1 MFYMKS
7 WEQVALTMAFLFFMG
22 CFAGWFIELF
32 YRRFFSKNNPERK
45 WINPGFL
52 TGPYVPLYGC
62 GLVVVFGMAYIPVI
76 AVNRIGE
83 VTWSK
88 FVLIVIAMG
97 LAMTFVEYIA
107 GVIFIRRMK
116 IKLWDYSKE
125 WGNIKGII
133 CPKFTVYWTI
143 MSGLYYI
150 YVQPKVVRMVSW
162 YYDNIAF
169 TFIIGMFFGIF
180 IIDVCYSLRIGNAV
194 RKFAEENEIVV
205 KYEELKASIDRSKEE
220 LQDRARFTLA
230 FVSSIPLREHLT
242 NYANA
247 IKSVPD
253 NIKAV
258 PENIRDRAVAT
269 VEKIRDKID

>member
-1 MFYMKS
+1 MFYMKN

-52 TGPYVPLYGC
+52 TGPYVPLYGF
-62 GLVVVFGMAYIPVI
+62 GLTVVFGMAYIPMI
-76 AVNRIGE
+76 TISDINE
-83 VTWSK
+83 LTWDR
-88 FVLIVIAMG
+88 VLLIIIAMG
-97 LAMTFVEYIA
+97 LVMTFIEYIA
-107 GVIFIRRMK
+107 GIVFIKHMK

-125 WGNIKGII
+125 WGNYQGII
-133 CPKFTVYWTI
+133 CPKFTVYWTL

-150 YVQPKVVRMVSW
+150 FVQPHIVKLVSW

-180 IIDVCYSLRIGNAV
+180 IIDVCYSLQIGNAV

-205 KYEELKASIDRSKEE
+205 KYEELKANIDRSKEE

-230 FVSSIPLREHLT
+230 FVSSKPLGEHLV

-247 IKSVPD
+247 IKSMPE

-258 PENIRDRAVAT
+258 PENIKASAVAT
-269 VEKIRDKID
+269 VEKIKDKID